1 MEDNINDLKRAY
13 ELWKQVYE
21 NNYVI
26 KSHLKS
32 EIAELMIPQ
41 WLVGLNKEENKL

>member
-13 ELWKQVYE
+13 ELLEQVYE

-32 EIAELMIPQ
+32 EIEELMTPQ
-41 WLVGLNKEENKL
+41 WLFDLNEEENNL